1 MYDFQYIRPAS
12 VADAVKALASE
23 DAQALSGGQTL
34 LPTLKQRLARP
45 SALVDLTK
53 IADLVGISVGADTV
67 TVKAATTHAAVSA
80 HEGLRK
86 AIPALA
92 ALAGHIGD
100 PQVRNRGTI
109 GGSVANDDPA
119 ACYPAAVLG
128 LGATVITNAREIAA
142 DDFFQGMF
150 TTALEEGEIITAV
163 RFPIPQAANYQKFL
177 QPASRFALTGVFA
190 ARFASGA
197 RVAVTGAADTG
208 VFRWTE
214 AEKALSANWSPD
226 AVAGLSVSPDGM
238 LGDIHASPE
247 YRAHLVTVMTRR
259 AVAAA

>member
-163 RFPIPQAANYQKFL
+163 RFPIPQAAN
-177 QPASRFALTGVFA
+177 
-190 ARFASGA
+190 
-197 RVAVTGAADTG
+197 
-208 VFRWTE
+208 
-214 AEKALSANWSPD
+214 
-226 AVAGLSVSPDGM
+226 
-238 LGDIHASPE
+238 
-247 YRAHLVTVMTRR
+247 
-259 AVAAA
+259 